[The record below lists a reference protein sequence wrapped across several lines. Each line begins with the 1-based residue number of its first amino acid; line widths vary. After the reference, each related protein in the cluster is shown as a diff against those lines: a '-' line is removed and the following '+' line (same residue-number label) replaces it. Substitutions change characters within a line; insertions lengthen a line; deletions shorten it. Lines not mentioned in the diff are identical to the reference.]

1 MHANA
6 IEAYKRTL
14 RLTSEQR
21 EVIVGKI
28 LGDGHLETQ
37 NRGRTF
43 RMKIEHGIAQSAY
56 VEWLYKLFR
65 PWALSPPGVKVQM
78 RAGKVNRKS
87 WFQTVSHPAFRFYG
101 QQFYRD
107 GKKVVPKMVGRL
119 LTPRTLA
126 VWFMDDGSVKSNA
139 HRALLLNTQGFDP
152 QSLERLQRALE
163 QRFMIVTKLR
173 HQREGNQLQ
182 ISSPD
187 GERFA
192 TLIAP
197 YVIPSLR
204 YKFGRLRNTMPKR

>member
-87 WFQTVSHPAFRFYG
+87 LFQTVSHPAFRFYG
-101 QQFYRD
+101 RHSELREW
-107 GKKVVPKMVGRL
+107 P
-119 LTPRTLA
+119 
-126 VWFMDDGSVKSNA
+126 VKSPSLLKRQVRLSPAFMRRWWMFMELGLFFLEKAASENRNA
-139 HRALLLNTQGFDP
+139 PWSLLNGD
-152 QSLERLQRALE
+152 
-163 QRFMIVTKLR
+163 IVWWR
-173 HQREGNQLQ
+173 M
-182 ISSPD
+182 
-187 GERFA
+187 
-192 TLIAP
+192 TLW
-197 YVIPSLR
+197 
-204 YKFGRLRNTMPKR
+204 KFRNKTSR